1 MLVLDLEIST
11 VKEIST
17 ILDQLTKFKAP
28 IVIFCKWMKD
38 DPVAEVVYNM
48 HKGILE
54 VAVVTVQGGDQFI
67 TETLEDLAC
76 LFDAT
81 LINSF
86 NYDKLFKLQPE
97 DIGTAAKI
105 DISEHE
111 TFFIASEH
119 KTQAHEHRLAKRLRE
134 VEFVY
139 RTASGNLKT
148 VLEDRVSRLSGNMAL
163 IKIGG
168 RSEAE
173 QKEVKDKL
181 TDGLNA
187 VRNVMEYG
195 ALPGGGA
202 ALLHASK
209 VLEYLPVH
217 AEEDIQNGIMLMKDV
232 LREPM
237 RLIIENGK
245 MDGAHWVETLATK
258 YQDPWVGYC
267 ARTHKFGNMLELGVI
282 DSFHNIKNILI
293 DATSV
298 GSMLLTTEC
307 VIYRSKRYERS
318 RLSPSHRSQILQEES
333 PLTKLHLQSIEAPGT
348 GSVRS

>member
-1 MLVLDLEIST
+1 VIVLDLEINT
-11 VKEIST
+11 VKEASM
-17 ILDQLTKFKAP
+17 ILDQLVKYKAP

-38 DPVAEVVYNM
+38 EPVAEVVYNM

-54 VAVVTVQGGDQFI
+54 AAVVTIQGGDQFI

-81 LINSF
+81 LFNRF
-86 NYDKLFKLQPE
+86 NYDNIFKLQSN
-97 DIGTAAKI
+97 DIGSAAKI
-105 DISEHE
+105 DISEFE
-111 TFFIASEH
+111 TFFIANEH
-119 KTQAHEHRLAKRLRE
+119 KTDTHEHRLAKRLRE
-134 VEFVY
+134 VEFAY
-139 RTASGNLKT
+139 RTASGNLKM

-209 VLEYLPVH
+209 VLDFLPVH
-217 AEEDIQNGIMLMKDV
+217 PEEDIQNGIMLMKEV

-237 RLIIENGK
+237 RFIIDNGK
-245 MDGAHWVETLATK
+245 VNGAYCVETLASE
-258 YQDPWVGYC
+258 YQDPWIGYC
-267 ARTHKFGNMLELGVI
+267 ARTDRFGNMLDLGVI

-307 VIYRSKRYERS
+307 VIHRSKRYARS
-318 RLSPSHRSQILQEES
+318 LHSHSN
-333 PLTKLHLQSIEAPGT
+333 
-348 GSVRS
+348 

>member
-1 MLVLDLEIST
+1 M
-11 VKEIST
+11 
-17 ILDQLTKFKAP
+17 
-28 IVIFCKWMKD
+28 
-38 DPVAEVVYNM
+38 
-48 HKGILE
+48 
-54 VAVVTVQGGDQFI
+54 
-67 TETLEDLAC
+67 
-76 LFDAT
+76 
-81 LINSF
+81 
-86 NYDKLFKLQPE
+86 
-97 DIGTAAKI
+97 
-105 DISEHE
+105 
-111 TFFIASEH
+111 
-119 KTQAHEHRLAKRLRE
+119 
-134 VEFVY
+134 
-139 RTASGNLKT
+139 

-209 VLEYLPVH
+209 VLDFLPVH
-217 AEEDIQNGIMLMKDV
+217 EDEDIQNGIALMRDV

-245 MDGAHWVETLATK
+245 MDGAHWVETLASK

-267 ARTHKFGNMLELGVI
+267 ARTQRFGNMLELGVV
-282 DSFHNIKNILI
+282 DSFHNLKNILI

-307 VIYRSKRYERS
+307 VIYRNKRYERS
-318 RLSPSHRSQILQEES
+318 LPSLSHCSQVLPEES
-333 PLTKLHLQSIEAPGT
+333 PLTNSFSCRLRRAAS
-348 GSVRS
+348 GSVAAAAAGERRRKRHEQRKRR